1 MPGHA
6 FPVPPY
12 LFKPLRART
21 ALTSSSIPVPRALSG
36 PQPGALFIKGDA
48 TSMSPPVEP
57 GVCFCRNLETGD
69 PVSWLV
75 AIPEGQVET
84 AGGRLNPGS
93 IPKLWSFAR
102 VWGGSPMAPAPSWQ
116 DLPPLAAPGSSGRR
130 EAFPGGV
137 FFSVSPA
144 LGQKGSIVVTAH
156 HEPPPHP
163 HHEPPPPPQFAVGS
177 GYLSLQL
184 ISTQCV
190 FPTSAASV
198 APWAVAG

>member
-1 MPGHA
+1 
-6 FPVPPY
+6 
-12 LFKPLRART
+12 
-21 ALTSSSIPVPRALSG
+21 
-36 PQPGALFIKGDA
+36 
-48 TSMSPPVEP
+48 MSPPVEP

-144 LGQKGSIVVTAH
+144 LGQKRSIVVTAH
-156 HEPPPHP
+156 HEPPPRP
-163 HHEPPPPPQFAVGS
+163 HHEPPPHPQFAVGS